1 MLLSDI
7 SSEICNVSQKEH
19 GFWSMTHPLNI
30 KRFFYFSLSVEM
42 IRVVEIRKTWHIK
55 LSSVIMII

>member
-19 GFWSMTHPLNI
+19 GFWSMTHPLNF
-30 KRFFYFSLSVEM
+30 KRFFYFSLYVEM
-42 IRVVEIRKTWHIK
+42 IRVVEIR
-55 LSSVIMII
+55 